1 MTGARIM
8 ECSAGRRA
16 LLVATLLAASALVC
30 SCAPKQE
37 TATHETPAPAGQTPP
52 AQSAPPAESP
62 AAGTTPAGVGHSAKA
77 TIEGRSGSTLTGTAT
92 FTEQADGVHVLV
104 EVAGAPPGDHAVHV
118 HEKGDCSA
126 PDASSAGSHFNP
138 NHVDHGGPHT
148 AVHHPGDFGNM
159 TVGADGKGRLEL
171 VTKDLTV
178 GESPISV
185 VGLSIIVHEKADE
198 FTQPVGNA
206 GGRIGCGLITAAY

>member
-1 MTGARIM
+1 MARVRII
-8 ECSAGRRA
+8 ERSAGRPA
-16 LLVATLLAASALVC
+16 SLVVTLLAASALAW
-30 SCAPKQE
+30 SCAQKHE
-37 TATHETPAPAGQTPP
+37 TATHETPPPAKQTP
-52 AQSAPPAESP
+52 APESP
-62 AAGTTPAGVGHSAKA
+62 AAGTTPAGVGHTAKA
-77 TIEGRSGSTLTGTAT
+77 TIESRSGSTLTGTAT
-92 FTEQADGVHVLV
+92 FTEQADGVHVV
-104 EVAGAPPGDHAVHV
+104 IEVAGAPPGDHAVHV

-138 NHVDHGGPHT
+138 GHVDHGGPHT

-185 VGLSIIVHEKADE
+185 VGLAIIVHEKPDE

-206 GGRIGCGLITAAY
+206 GGRIGCGVITAAN

>member
-1 MTGARIM
+1 MARVRIS
-8 ECSAGRRA
+8 ERSAVRPA
-16 LLVATLLAASALVC
+16 HLIVMLLAASALGGA
-30 SCAPKQE
+30 CAPKQE
-37 TATHETPAPAGQTPP
+37 TATHETPAPAKEMPP
-52 AQSAPPAESP
+52 AQSP
-62 AAGTTPAGVGHSAKA
+62 AAGTSLAGTGHMARA
-77 TIEGRSGSTLTGTAT
+77 TIEARSGSTLTGTAT
-92 FTEQADGVHVLV
+92 FTEEADGVHVVV

-138 NHVDHGGPHT
+138 NHVEHGGPHT

-159 TVGADGKGRLEL
+159 TVGADGKGRIEL

-185 VGLSIIVHEKADE
+185 VGLSIIVHEKPDE

-206 GGRIGCGLITAAY
+206 GGRIGCGVIAAAH